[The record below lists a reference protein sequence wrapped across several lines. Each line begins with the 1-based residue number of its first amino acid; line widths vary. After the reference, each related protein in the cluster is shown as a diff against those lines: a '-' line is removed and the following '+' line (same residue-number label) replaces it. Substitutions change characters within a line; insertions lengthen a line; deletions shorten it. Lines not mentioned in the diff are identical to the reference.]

1 MFNGHRNIE
10 TSINWYVHRG
20 SIEPMEC
27 LIIFNIYT
35 YSNALNMNRT
45 EISSRIK
52 DADVSQCGC
61 DELYRFEPIFFRKEN
76 KSQRPTN
83 QHSVNLS
90 DLFENSNVHWIPSD
104 ALNRCHFVCHLSRHL
119 APAKVNAI
127 YINAIWFS
135 FFSLQLFSLDIF
147 NNISMMWQYF
157 WYFICHSMACTIY
170 ATTPMPDNIGYDKN
184 NAKYFARVDFFREN
198 HNIDFQ
204 ECAQYCENRSFRG
217 YKAFFISVLTNVN
230 QSYVN
235 AFLLCCERERKTNR
249 WLRSTF
255 MEQEKKNIYAK
266 TCFNVMHNHYV
277 MDK

>member
-1 MFNGHRNIE
+1 MAIGTLRRA
-10 TSINWYVHRG
+10 SIGTCTGAALSRWNVWSFSTFIRIQTHWIW
-20 SIEPMEC
+20 IEPRYLHALKMQMSRNVVVTNCIASNQFFFEKKTNRKGQRTNIQWIY
-27 LIIFNIYT
+27 LIYLKIPMYT
-35 YSNALNMNRT
+35 EFHPMLWT
-45 EISSRIK
+45 
-52 DADVSQCGC
+52 DVTS
-61 DELYRFEPIFFRKEN
+61 F
-76 KSQRPTN
+76 
-83 QHSVNLS
+83 
-90 DLFENSNVHWIPSD
+90 
-104 ALNRCHFVCHLSRHL
+104 
-119 APAKVNAI
+119 AI
-127 YINAIWFS
+127 YLATWRQLRWMQYISMLFDFHSFPSS
-135 FFSLQLFSLDIF
+135 FFLSIYVF

-204 ECAQYCENRSFRG
+204 ECAQYRENRSFRG